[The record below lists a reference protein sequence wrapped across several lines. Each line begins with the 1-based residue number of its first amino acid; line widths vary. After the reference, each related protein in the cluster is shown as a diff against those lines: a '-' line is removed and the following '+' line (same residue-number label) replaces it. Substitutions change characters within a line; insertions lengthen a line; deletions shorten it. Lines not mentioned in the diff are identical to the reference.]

1 MKTNDLIDLLS
12 TQAGPAPQLHLAKR
26 FTWAGLLGGAAAALM
41 AVGAM
46 GFIPA
51 EMLSETAPWLKLVYA
66 VLLTLAAAMLMT
78 KLGRPG
84 ANVWHAG
91 VAVFLIVAL
100 MVGVG
105 ALAYL
110 MLDPAER
117 AASLMGHSWQVC
129 AIAILVLSTPV
140 MLGSFWVMK
149 GLAPVHQAK
158 AGAACG
164 LFAGAVAAMAYSLAC
179 TESATPFI
187 ALWYTA
193 GISLASATGALLGPR
208 LLRW

>member
-1 MKTNDLIDLLS
+1 MKTNDLIDFLS
-12 TQAGPAPQLHLAKR
+12 KQAGPAPGLHLAQR
-26 FTWAGLLGGAAAALM
+26 FTCAGLLGGAAAAAM

-46 GFIPA
+46 GLIPS
-51 EMLSETAPWLKLVYA
+51 EMLTDTAPWLKLVYA
-66 VLLTLAAAMLMT
+66 VLLTFASAVLMT

-84 ANVWHAG
+84 AAFKHAG
-91 VAVFLIVAL
+91 MAVLVIVAL

-117 AASLMGHSWQVC
+117 AASLMGHSWHIC
-129 AIAILVLSTPV
+129 AVAILALSVPV
-140 MLGSFWVMK
+140 MFGSFWVMK
-149 GLAPVHQAK
+149 GMAPVHQAK

-193 GISLASATGALLGPR
+193 GISLASATGACLGPR

>member
-1 MKTNDLIDLLS
+1 MKTDDLIDMLS
-12 TQAGPAPQLHLAKR
+12 KQAGPAPQLHLAQR
-26 FTWAGLLGGAAAALM
+26 LTLAGLLGGAIAALV

-51 EMLSETAPWLKLVYA
+51 EMLTDTAPWLKLTYA
-66 VLLTLAAAMLMT
+66 VLLTLAGALLMT

-84 ANVWHAG
+84 ATIWHAG
-91 VAVFLIVAL
+91 VAVFTIVTL

-110 MLDPAER
+110 MLDPQER
-117 AASLMGHSWQVC
+117 AASLMGHSWHVC
-129 AIAILVLSTPV
+129 ALAILVLSAPV

-149 GLAPVHQAK
+149 GMAPIQQAK

-208 LLRW
+208 LLKW